1 MTTNDEIIDKE
12 DERLGRE
19 KEEDNLFGYQS
30 VNSMLNEARADT
42 IKKHIGTIWDWWATR
57 TIWDWWA
64 TKPQVRKNDATI
76 RIITRTDIE
85 ELVRLMK

>member
-1 MTTNDEIIDKE
+1 MTTNEDIIEKIWGGAEAKYTSRKKLLILMDE
-12 DERLGRE
+12 
-19 KEEDNLFGYQS
+19 S
-30 VNSMLNEARADT
+30 RADT
-42 IKKHIGTIWDWWATR
+42 TKKHIR
-57 TIWDWWA
+57 TIWSWWA

>member
-30 VNSMLNEARADT
+30 VNRMLNEARADT
-42 IKKHIGTIWDWWATR
+42 ADHIFADLKKHETGYG
-57 TIWDWWA
+57 
-64 TKPQVRKNDATI
+64 
-76 RIITRTDIE
+76 DIVLPKE
-85 ELVRLMK
+85 ELLELEKKYRGD